1 MLEYIK
7 SHKIVVAAAA
17 FAVLILLIL
26 FMIIKT
32 FFQGD
37 EKAIYGDRLKGMDAV
52 KITEKE
58 QKELIKKLE
67 DDSAVSKCTY
77 SLQGKIINMVI
88 TVNDDVGVDTAKSL
102 AGKTLEVL
110 DEDQKKFFDIQVFIK
125 KTNKATD
132 FPIIGYKQNKKDGFS
147 WTKDR
152 AAS

>member
-1 MLEYIK
+1 MLDYIK
-7 SHKIVVAAAA
+7 SHKIVVAAAV
-17 FAVLILLIL
+17 FAIIILLIV

-32 FFQGD
+32 FFKGD
-37 EKAIYGDRLKGMDAV
+37 ENAIYGDRLKGINSV
-52 KITEKE
+52 KITEKD
-58 QKELIKKLE
+58 QKELIKKIE

-77 SLQGKIINMVI
+77 SLQGKIINVII
-88 TVNDDVGVDTAKSL
+88 TVNDDVGLDTAKAL

-110 DEDQKKFFDIQVFIK
+110 DDSQKKFYDIQVFIK
-125 KTNKATD
+125 KNNGGND